1 MENKEK
7 TATARKLTLEEI
19 EALPF
24 ASVIWM
30 SSTNNDNGVIWTWK
44 LPVVIGCPGTYGI
57 IVGGNDDGIFERYID
72 EHLFDAPGLCFWDSE
87 PDDSQIPGITEEEY
101 NATPDEYEDIVF
113 TKLTA
118 EITTRGITFDRFC
131 KHIGMSKKRFMDKVT
146 GKKEFMQPELV
157 SIRCALNLTDDETRD
172 IFFPEFEGMKY
183 DSRGTLIKEA
193 SPAQI

>member
-19 EALPF
+19 EALPKG
-24 ASVIWM
+24 SVIWM
-30 SSTNNDNGVIWTWK
+30 SWYTGDEAVVWHDIV
-44 LPVVIGCPGTYGI
+44 PVMVAVPGKDGLLI
-57 IVGGNDDGIFERYID
+57 GGNRESSCDLDID
-72 EHLFDAPGLCFWDSE
+72 SDLFDRPYHEYWDSE

-101 NATPDEYEDIVF
+101 NATPDECEDIVF

-118 EITTRGITFDRFC
+118 EITARGITFDRFC

-183 DSRGTLIKEA
+183 DSRGNLIKEA